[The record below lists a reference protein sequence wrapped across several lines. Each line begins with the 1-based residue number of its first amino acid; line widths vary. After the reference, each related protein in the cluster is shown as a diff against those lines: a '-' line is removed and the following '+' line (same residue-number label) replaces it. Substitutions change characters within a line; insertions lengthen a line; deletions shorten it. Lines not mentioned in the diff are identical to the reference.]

1 MTPPAAAAAARTMR
15 SDILRD
21 MSAREIAALVAARE
35 LAASEVMEHFAAR
48 LAAVNDRLNAVAVDL
63 TESARKAAAE
73 VDAAL
78 ARGEKPGP
86 LAGLP
91 VTIKECFDLA
101 GTAST
106 FGLPERRDIIE
117 DKDDPHIVALRAA
130 GAIPLAKSNVPQLLI
145 FTESDNPL
153 YGRTNNPWDAERSC
167 GGSSGGEAALIAA
180 GASPLGLG
188 NDIGG
193 SLRIPAAFCG
203 IAAIR
208 PTAGRTPDHCAH
220 GLPIG
225 QRAIVSQAGP
235 MARHVEDLALALAA
249 LDRARD
255 PMVDPGPALG
265 DPAIVDVARLRFAS
279 STDDGEFP
287 VAPAARRAVEE
298 AARMLTAAGA
308 TAVPWQPPDLGA
320 ASELFFACLSADRG
334 RAFMRMLRGN
344 RIDPRIRSL
353 VLTARMPGWL
363 RGMASFALA
372 ALGQQHS
379 ATLLRRFASGSADDY
394 WRAVEA
400 MMNWRRA
407 FARSLEEAEGGPIDL
422 ILCPAYA
429 VPAQRHGAS
438 LLMPLPGAYAPLAP
452 VIGFPAGVVPV
463 TRVRAGEESERKV
476 TRDWVERTARD
487 SERGSVGLPIA
498 VQVIARPWRDHVA
511 LAAMMTIEAAA
522 RKQPDYPTRPK
533 L

>member
-1 MTPPAAAAAARTMR
+1 MGPPGASAAARAAR
-15 SDILRD
+15 SDMLRD

-35 LAASEVMEHFAAR
+35 LSAAEVMEHFAAR
-48 LAAVNDRLNAVAVDL
+48 LAAVNGRLNAVAVDL
-63 TESARKAAAE
+63 SERARKAAAE

-106 FGLPERRDIIE
+106 FGLPARRAVIE
-117 DKDDPHIVALRAA
+117 SGDDPHVAALRAA

-153 YGRTNNPWDAERSC
+153 YGRTNNPWDPERSC

-235 MARHVEDLALALAA
+235 MARHVEDLTLALGV

-255 PMVDPGPALG
+255 PLVDPGPALG
-265 DPAIVDVARLRFAS
+265 DPAVVDVTRLRFAS
-279 STDDGEFP
+279 FTDDGEFP

-298 AARMLTAAGA
+298 AAQMLSAAGA
-308 TAVPWQPPDLGA
+308 TAVAWQPPDLGA
-320 ASELFFACLSADRG
+320 ASDLFFACLSADRG
-334 RAFMRMLRGN
+334 RAFLRMLRGN
-344 RIDPRIRSL
+344 PKDPRIRSL
-353 VLTARMPGWL
+353 MLTARMPPWL
-363 RGMASFALA
+363 RGLMSFVLA
-372 ALGQQHS
+372 AFGQRHS

-407 FARSLEEAEGGPIDL
+407 FVRSLDAAEGGPIDL
-422 ILCPAYA
+422 VLCPAYA

-438 LLMPLPGAYAPLAP
+438 LLMPLPGAYAPLVP

-476 TRDWVERTARD
+476 TRDVVERVARD
-487 SERGSVGLPIA
+487 SERGSAGLPIA

-522 RKQPDYPTRPK
+522 RKQPDYPLRPD

>member
-1 MTPPAAAAAARTMR
+1 MTPAGTAAARATR
-15 SDILRD
+15 ADVLRD
-21 MSAREIAALVAARE
+21 MSAREIAALVSARE
-35 LAASEVMEHFAAR
+35 LSASEVVEHFAAR
-48 LAAVNDRLNAVAVDL
+48 LSAVNVPLNAVAVDL
-63 TESARKAAAE
+63 SETARKAAAG

-106 FGLPERRDIIE
+106 FGLPARRDIIE
-117 DKDDPHIVALRAA
+117 STDDSYVAALRAA

-145 FTESDNPL
+145 FTETDNPL
-153 YGRTNNPWDAERSC
+153 YGRTNNPWDVERSC

-225 QRAIVSQAGP
+225 QRTIVSQAGP
-235 MARHVEDLALALAA
+235 MARHVEDLTLALGV

-255 PMVDPGPALG
+255 PFVDPGPALG
-265 DPAIVDVARLRFAS
+265 DPGQVDVARLRFARFS
-279 STDDGEFP
+279 DDGEFP

-298 AARMLTAAGA
+298 AAAMLRAAGA
-308 TAVPWQPPDLGA
+308 AEAAWQPPRLSE
-320 ASELFFACLSADRG
+320 ASDLFFACLSADRG
-334 RAFMRMLRGN
+334 RGFMRLLHGNRMDARIRTLLLTAKLPAALRG
-344 RIDPRIRSL
+344 IL
-353 VLTARMPGWL
+353 
-363 RGMASFALA
+363 ALA
-372 ALGQQHS
+372 LASLGQRH
-379 ATLLRRFASGSADDY
+379 AARLLRRFGSGSADDY
-394 WRAVEA
+394 WRMVER
-400 MMNWRRA
+400 MMNWRRD
-407 FARSLEEAEGGPIDL
+407 FSRSLDAAEGGPIDL

-452 VIGFPAGVVPV
+452 VTGFPAGVVPV
-463 TRVRAGEESERKV
+463 TRVRSGEESDRPA
-476 TRDWVERTARD
+476 TRDRTERTARE
-487 SERGSVGLPIA
+487 SEHASAGLPIA

-522 RKQPDYPTRPK
+522 RKRPDYPLRPD